1 MGSTTAHPKAPGAG
15 RPPFV
20 ALLASVEL
28 RAAEV
33 SAALLFLRS
42 VFFSF
47 FLSLAALSAADVADK
62 PCLHGLG
69 HAVTGPGPPG
79 GGGGGHCAGGH
90 CAGGHSAGGGG
101 GACKGGFSI
110 ASTSNL
116 EIVHLNLVGQPLDVL
131 DQITGARLLAPD
143 YWHSL
148 APDFQRLVTGAR

>member
-1 MGSTTAHPKAPGAG
+1 MRASE
-15 RPPFV
+15 V
-20 ALLASVEL
+20 SDALL
-28 RAAEV
+28 
-33 SAALLFLRS
+33 LFRS

-47 FLSLAALSAADVADK
+47 FLSLSALSAADAADK

-79 GGGGGHCAGGH
+79 GGGGGHCAG
-90 CAGGHSAGGGG
+90 HSAGGGG
-101 GACKGGFSI
+101 GARNGGYSI